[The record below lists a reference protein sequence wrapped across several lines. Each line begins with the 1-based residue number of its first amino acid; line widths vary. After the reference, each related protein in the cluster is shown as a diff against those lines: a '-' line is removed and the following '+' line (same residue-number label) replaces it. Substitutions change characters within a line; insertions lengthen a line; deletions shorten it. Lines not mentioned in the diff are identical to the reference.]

1 MSCVYQSHV
10 GGGGIEH
17 LGDDEVDQGDEFVIG
32 VIDLQLQWEM
42 IVSYTFRAFP
52 DHRCER

>member
-1 MSCVYQSHV
+1 M

-17 LGDDEVDQGDEFVIG
+17 LGDLVIDQGDESVIG